1 MTPYQSPND
10 DARQC
15 SHNQCEHQYRPSLKH
30 CVHDSLSC
38 VSRVL
43 IGHYKHHARCFH
55 HRHVREILECCIFHF
70 TIDWKTKHRSIFPY
84 VILDNFGV
92 VEWIFFVRDVCVTFA
107 ALMDDIVQNF
117 FEDAFDVAGFIS
129 VDVGW
134 DTPPLCF

>member
-1 MTPYQSPND
+1 
-10 DARQC
+10 
-15 SHNQCEHQYRPSLKH
+15 
-30 CVHDSLSC
+30 
-38 VSRVL
+38 
-43 IGHYKHHARCFH
+43 
-55 HRHVREILECCIFHF
+55 
-70 TIDWKTKHRSIFPY
+70 

-92 VEWIFFVRDVCVTFA
+92 VQWIFFVRDVCVTFA